1 MMSNQDMI
9 EADDLDKVK
18 KSMLGISKLAA
29 FSTILGVV
37 ANVQVKRIPKINF
50 LELNKYLRWTLRVP
64 IFFLPFVLQKP

>member
-1 MMSNQDMI
+1 MI